1 MRTGPIVCGKGLVTE
16 ISAVLYGVPTA
27 LIFSMRSFIRLNG
40 CGERLVTEISEVL
53 YGVLTALI
61 FSRDLLLDWLGFHVN
76 VSCELRRRRKMVNVQ
91 IKQVESIY
99 LSIMLEGAQR
109 HCRRHFWWARTN
121 VWFMVGSILYSR
133 TYYCRFL
140 WLLTGKHI
148 EKGYKKYD

>member
-1 MRTGPIVCGKGLVTE
+1 MRTGPIVCGKGLVTK
-16 ISAVLYGVPTA
+16 ISAVLHGVPTA

-76 VSCELRRRRKMVNVQ
+76 VSCELRKEEKWLMCKSNKWNQ
-91 IKQVESIY
+91 FTC
-99 LSIMLEGAQR
+99 LSCSRMLNDKC
-109 HCRRHFWWARTN
+109 CRRHFWWARTN
-121 VWFMVGSILYSR
+121 VWFMAGSILYSR
-133 TYYCRFL
+133 TYNCRFL

-148 EKGYKKYD
+148 EKGYKK

>member
-53 YGVLTALI
+53 FGVPTALI

-76 VSCELRRRRKMVNVQ
+76 VSCELRKEEKWLMCKSNKWNQ
-91 IKQVESIY
+91 FTC
-99 LSIMLEGAQR
+99 LSCSRMLNDTVDGTFDGPER
-109 HCRRHFWWARTN
+109 MFD
-121 VWFMVGSILYSR
+121 S
-133 TYYCRFL
+133 
-140 WLLTGKHI
+140 WLEVFSTPGHI
-148 EKGYKKYD
+148 TAVFYDY